1 MFLMIVAKALIVT
14 YPFFL
19 KLAIDGITCDQ
30 SIQSLEGT
38 ICPVPNE
45 IYLYIGMYGA
55 IKFSADFINYIRELP
70 FANVMASAECHIAN
84 MVYKHTQD

>member
-1 MFLMIVAKALIVT
+1 MFLMLVSKSLIVT

-19 KLAIDGITCDQ
+19 KLAIDGITCDPILNPEVMCA
-30 SIQSLEGT
+30 SS
-38 ICPVPNE
+38 NE
-45 IYLYIGMYGA
+45 IYLYIGMYGG